1 MLCSITRV
9 GSALIVDPAW
19 IIHPVFRGSSVR
31 LFSCTRVGSA
41 LPAVFRGSSI
51 LRSIP
56 SFLVHV
62 MDPPFGGLVIRGNKK
77 IFILILLLVQIRSAQ
92 SVLMVDVG

>member
-1 MLCSITRV
+1 M

-41 LPAVFRGSSI
+41 LPAVFRGSV

-62 MDPPFGGLVIRGNKK
+62 MDLFGGLVIRGNKK
-77 IFILILLLVQIRSAQ
+77 IFMILLLVQLRSAQ